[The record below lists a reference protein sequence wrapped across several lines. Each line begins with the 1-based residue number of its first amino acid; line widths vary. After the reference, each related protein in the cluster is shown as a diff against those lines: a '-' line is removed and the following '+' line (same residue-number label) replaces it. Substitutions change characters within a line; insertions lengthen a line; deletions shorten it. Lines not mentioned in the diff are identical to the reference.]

1 MRVRSHRIE
10 GSPLKYMIGICKDT
24 LKHDSPY
31 NLHIFLNSVE
41 GAKAVIDTL
50 KATPNIAR
58 IVCADNDENILKLG
72 GFPRSSTTDPIR
84 RINLYTST
92 AFDGCDIY
100 DRDGMSFIVSDTMK
114 RHTLIDISTSMIQ
127 ICGRV
132 RDSRYK
138 EIVHLYDTLPYKNT
152 TFEQFEKAT

>member
-50 KATPNIAR
+50 KATPDIAR
-58 IVCADNDENILKLG
+58 IVCADNDENMLKLA
-72 GFPRSSTTDPIR
+72 GFPRSSTSAPAR

-100 DRDGMSFIVSDTMK
+100 DRDGMTFIVSDTMK

-132 RDSRYK
+132 RDSRYN
-138 EIVHLYDTLPYKNT
+138 EIVPLPYKDT
-152 TFEQFEKAT
+152 SFEQFEKAT